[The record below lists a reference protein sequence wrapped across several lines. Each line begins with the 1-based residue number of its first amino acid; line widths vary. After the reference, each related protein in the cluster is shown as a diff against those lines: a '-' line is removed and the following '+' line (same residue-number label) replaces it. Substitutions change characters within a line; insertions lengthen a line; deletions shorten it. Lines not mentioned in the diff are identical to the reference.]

1 MASNPSTK
9 QRSIISHSR
18 FPVLRILN
26 LDVVRRKLTRHTPY
40 LSKEVILMKKSNTLV
55 REYGKHDVP
64 KNHLDGKDLA
74 LRATSHRN
82 PRLYSIVDHGWIVA
96 WGGNEW
102 HPHLHRYE
110 VGLELGLSQVH
121 CLNSRQ

>member
-18 FPVLRILN
+18 FPVLHTSN
-26 LDVVRRKLTRHTPY
+26 LDVVRSIERANSTPIPRNSY
-40 LSKEVILMKKSNTLV
+40 ESQKSSTLV
-55 REYGKHDVP
+55 REYGKPDVP
-64 KNHLDGKDLA
+64 KNHLDGNGLA
-74 LRATSHRN
+74 LRVTSHRN
-82 PRLYSIVDHGWIVA
+82 PRLYRIVDHGWIVA

-102 HPHLHRYE
+102 HPHSHRYE